1 MVTLTYYLLALYFK
15 RVNWFFKYFYNR
27 KNDYVSPQP
36 HFHTATSR

>member
-15 RVNWFFKYFYNR
+15 RVNWFFKYFYNS
-27 KNDYVSPQP
+27 KNDYVAPQP